1 MGDFELKNLH
11 GYLYKLKKMTTM
23 GNTNLSDSELLSYTD
38 EIDYWIDKTYVY
50 LRFED
55 ANLFDV
61 FKKEVIYYK
70 NRYENCISNNTKD
83 TIFYNDSSEMLFQRV
98 KVLNS
103 ILTFFKNNKMGC

>member
-1 MGDFELKNLH
+1 MGDFKLKNLH

-38 EIDYWIDKTYVY
+38 EIDYWIDKTCVY
-50 LRFED
+50 LRLKDE
-55 ANLFDV
+55 NLFDG

-83 TIFYNDSSEMLFQRV
+83 TIFYNDNSETLSQRV
-98 KVLNS
+98 EVLDS

>member
-1 MGDFELKNLH
+1 MGDFELKNLR
-11 GYLYKLKKMTTM
+11 GYLYKLKKMATM

-38 EIDYWIDKTYVY
+38 EIDYWINKNYVY
-50 LRFED
+50 LCLKNERI
-55 ANLFDV
+55 FDG

-83 TIFYNDSSEMLFQRV
+83 TIFYNESGEMLSQRV
-98 KVLNS
+98 EVLNS